1 MPDTSTTV
9 QLDAPPVS
17 DEAFLADVVAGLT
30 AEPKQLPCKYF
41 YDQRGSQLFDRIC
54 QLDEYYLTRAEL
66 AIMRRFSETSS
77 SMKTH

>member
-9 QLDAPPVS
+9 QLDAPPVH

-30 AEPKQLPCKYF
+30 AEPKHLPCKYF

-54 QLDEYYLTRAEL
+54 QLDEYYPCCCIKVGQWGSNRG
-66 AIMRRFSETSS
+66 
-77 SMKTH
+77 